1 MRRVGL
7 PPGGSTLTTSAP
19 RPASVSPQYS
29 ACSSASSTTRI
40 PVRGPRLGR
49 RWLGT
54 ERSSWASIGALQ
66 SSPWRVRPRALN
78 GSRREYI
85 LFGQT
90 RLGSSKEVLPVS
102 EFDGKIV
109 LVTGCARASGMGRA
123 ISVAFARAGADV
135 VATDVAVGGTRNE
148 NEEGLAEIRLGW
160 KGLESLAGEIQGL
173 GRRVLT
179 LVRDVSRATDAERFV
194 AEALAQFGRIDV
206 LVNNAAAPHGADR
219 RLLWEVPEE
228 AWDLVIDVNLKGA
241 FLMSRTVIPHM
252 LKRGSGRIISMASVS
267 GKRGTARRGAYS
279 ASKFGIIGLTQ
290 VLAQELGAHGITV
303 NAICPGSVDTSRRE
317 STSRRE
323 RALAEREPGAPVLG
337 LPPTGRV
344 ARPDDVA
351 RLALFFAS
359 EQSDHVTGQAWN
371 VDGGAVMS

>member
-1 MRRVGL
+1 M
-7 PPGGSTLTTSAP
+7 
-19 RPASVSPQYS
+19 
-29 ACSSASSTTRI
+29 
-40 PVRGPRLGR
+40 
-49 RWLGT
+49 
-54 ERSSWASIGALQ
+54 
-66 SSPWRVRPRALN
+66 
-78 GSRREYI
+78 
-85 LFGQT
+85 
-90 RLGSSKEVLPVS
+90 S
-102 EFDGKIV
+102 EFAGRVV
-109 LVTGCARASGMGRA
+109 LVTGCARARGIGRA
-123 ISVAFARAGADV
+123 IAVAFARAGADV
-135 VATDVAVGGTRNE
+135 VVTDVAAGGTRNE
-148 NEEGLAEIRLGW
+148 NEEGLEEKRLGW
-160 KGLESLAGEIQGL
+160 KGLESLAGEIQSL

-179 LVRDVSRATDAERFV
+179 LVGDVSHAADAERFV

-241 FLMSRTVIPHM
+241 FLMSRAVIPHM

-290 VLAQELGAHGITV
+290 VMAQELGAHGITA
-303 NAICPGSVDTSRRE
+303 NAICPGSVETSRRE

-323 RALAEREPGAPVLG
+323 RALAERDPNAPVLS

-344 ARPDDVA
+344 ARPDDIA

-359 EQSDHVTGQAWN
+359 EASDHITGQAWN
-371 VDGGAVMS
+371 VDGGTVMH